1 MTTDTYTD
9 GAVCLADGETSAQD
23 LVRTGAWRAMLCGAC
38 ASRYEAGRAVPG
50 LVMVPCRLTR
60 VCELS
65 EGTCDGCSRL
75 AGPMWDGLYL
85 YAQSA

>member
-1 MTTDTYTD
+1 
-9 GAVCLADGETSAQD
+9 
-23 LVRTGAWRAMLCGAC
+23 
-38 ASRYEAGRAVPG
+38 
-50 LVMVPCRLTR
+50 MVPCRLTR